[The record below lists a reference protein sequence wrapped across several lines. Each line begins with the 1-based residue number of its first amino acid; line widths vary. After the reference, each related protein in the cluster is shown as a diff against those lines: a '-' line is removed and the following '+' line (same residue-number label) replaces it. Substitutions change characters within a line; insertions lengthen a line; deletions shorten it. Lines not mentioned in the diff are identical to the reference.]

1 MIRINGMTLRITGH
15 LAVGALAVLVLA
27 AAVLMTGVRDGWGTS
42 VNLLCCAVFAIWTG
56 RLADDVRRS
65 ISRPG
70 RRNND

>member
-1 MIRINGMTLRITGH
+1 MKLRIS
-15 LAVGALAVLVLA
+15 LQMAVGALAVLVLA

-42 VNLLCCAVFAIWTG
+42 VNLICCAVFAIWTG
-56 RLADDVRRS
+56 RLADELRRS